1 MDRIKSSYEWRHKNH
16 ELFVITSASSL
27 HNFSI
32 RDGKINKNLLF
43 ETKSNII
50 EIKSLNKF
58 ILGLTIIKT

>member
-50 EIKSLNKF
+50 EIKSLKA
-58 ILGLTIIKT
+58 